1 MQNDWTALA
10 LAVNAGYA
18 NITRLLLENG
28 AIMDFENKVRR
39 TDIIIILCS

>member
-18 NITRLLLENG
+18 NVARLLLENG